1 MPESRLLDGTA
12 AESESAVTLHSGNEL
27 PPVAGVDDRSRLPR
41 DLFERRPGHFL
52 ARFALALVLT
62 AVCIAFVLYTK
73 SIILT
78 VIGLFFLGLLY
89 GHLVEFQHECLHGH
103 AFRSK
108 LLNKWAGRITGVFF
122 LSSYTHY
129 KVEHLRHHATL
140 GTAANTEF
148 FDYKFSNLN
157 SVWGLLFGA
166 YNMARYPRVA
176 SYMWQALRG
185 KPFTCA
191 SQLPDQRDIRNEYL
205 QFAALIVAAVGCSV
219 YFHTWIVAELWVLPL
234 LFSGEATHFL
244 IELPEHYGLNTQLLP
259 DVLSNTRTIDGC
271 ALSRWFTNWNNYHT
285 AHHYHPGVPMV
296 KVSKLDSLIRPK
308 VQVHMPSYIGFYRG
322 VIQGT
327 IQHDASI
334 SCMKR

>member
-1 MPESRLLDGTA
+1 MPDSTLLTSTTAEFESTALPPESA
-12 AESESAVTLHSGNEL
+12 L

-41 DLFERRPGHFL
+41 DLFERQPGHFL
-52 ARFALALVLT
+52 ARFGLALILT
-62 AVCIAFVLYTK
+62 AGCIVFVVYTK
-73 SIILT
+73 SMILT
-78 VIGLFFLGLLY
+78 GIGLFVLGMFY

-108 LLNKWAGRITGVFF
+108 QLNKWLGRISGMFF

-148 FDYKFSNLN
+148 FDYRFSNLN
-157 SVWGLLFGA
+157 SLRGFFFGA
-166 YNMARYPRVA
+166 YSMARYPRIFK
-176 SYMWQALRG
+176 YMWQALRG

-191 SQLPDQRDIRNEYL
+191 NQISDQKDIRNEYL
-205 QFAALIVAAVGCSV
+205 QYGALIAAAVGLSIF
-219 YFHTWIVAELWVLPL
+219 FHTWIVAELWVLPL
-234 LFSGEATHFL
+234 LLSGEATHFL
-244 IELPEHYGLNTQLLP
+244 IELPEHYGLNTQKLP
-259 DVLSNTRTIDGC
+259 DVLSNTRTIGGS

-296 KVSKLDSLIRPK
+296 KVSKLNSLIQPK
-308 VQVHMPSYIGFYRG
+308 VQVYARSYTGFYRS
-322 VIQGT
+322 VIQGK
-327 IQHDASI
+327 IHHDASI